1 MWTKAA
7 IKWLFGTAMGRG
19 VMLGAS
25 LMIGA
30 GVSWWLFSDHYYD
43 KGVAACQLGRATDTN
58 AANVAQGEKN
68 IADNQT
74 SSDIGK
80 AADAEA
86 AKVAADAEEAKNDSK
101 ETIHDVYKKPPVTA
115 PVAVGSCVHPL
126 DERVQ
131 DRISKARAAAVE
143 AGSAAR

>member
-1 MWTKAA
+1 MWAAA

-43 KGVAACQLGRATDTN
+43 KGVTDCQLGRATDTN
-58 AANVAQGEKN
+58 AANVAQGETN
-68 IADNQT
+68 IANNQT
-74 SSDIGK
+74 ASEIGK
-80 AADAEA
+80 VADAEA

-131 DRISKARAAAVE
+131 DRIGKARAAAVE
-143 AGSAAR
+143 ARSPAR